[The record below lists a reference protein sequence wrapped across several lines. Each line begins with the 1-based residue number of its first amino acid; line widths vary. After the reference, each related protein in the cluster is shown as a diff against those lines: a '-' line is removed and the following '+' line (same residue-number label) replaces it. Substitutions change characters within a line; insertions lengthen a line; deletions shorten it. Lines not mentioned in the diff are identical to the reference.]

1 MIVKKI
7 KLLQTREI
15 GFSSF
20 FLLIL
25 PNSHGIKTEKYYK
38 QKNTSDWLLD
48 SKIGDKIKYANL
60 SMNSFLEMLLH

>member
-1 MIVKKI
+1 MIVKKLNYF
-7 KLLQTREI
+7 KLEKSDSLV
-15 GFSSF
+15 F

-48 SKIGDKIKYANL
+48 SKIGDKIKYVNL
-60 SMNSFLEMLLH
+60 SLNSFLEMLLH